1 MVQLGQWLPIISRAT
16 MKVIFG
22 DTPDADAHWNVVQNN
37 GMFNTNHAKKKKKK
51 PSAFNKHT
59 LCVIYRSQSST
70 SSSPCPFSYCP
81 QTATGPSGSVELYHV
96 WPRPEGGD

>member
-51 PSAFNKHT
+51 SPVPLTNT
-59 LCVIYRSQSST
+59 LFV
-70 SSSPCPFSYCP
+70 
-81 QTATGPSGSVELYHV
+81 
-96 WPRPEGGD
+96 